1 MIGRLY
7 KIVSTTDDSFY
18 IGSTRQSLA
27 MRLKNHRSKSK
38 DPVRQK
44 TPLYVYFN
52 RVGWIHAR
60 IELLS
65 ELEDVS
71 DADLLGMEKAEIC
84 AVISDPN
91 CLNKA
96 TPLRTSEEKKQRD
109 SEYGKLRRAIK
120 RDDERAR
127 VKQWRLDNPEKRKEQ
142 VRRANE
148 CAKEKKSG
156 QKNNLT
162 D

>member
-7 KIVSTTDDSFY
+7 KIRSALDDSFY
-18 IGSTRQSLA
+18 IGSTRQSLT

-44 TPLYVYFN
+44 TPLYIYFN
-52 RVGWIHAR
+52 RIGWINAR
-60 IELLS
+60 IELLGEFENITNI
-65 ELEDVS
+65 ELLEI
-71 DADLLGMEKAEIC
+71 EKAEIT
-84 AVISDPN
+84 ASLSDSN

-96 TPLRTSEEKKQRD
+96 TPLRTPEEKKQRD
-109 SEYGKLRRAIK
+109 KEYGKVYLQEHLDHIREKTR
-120 RDDERAR
+120 
-127 VKQWRLDNPEKRKEQ
+127 QWRLDNPEKYAEQ
-142 VRRANE
+142 RRRANE
-148 CAKEKKSG
+148 REKEKRSA

>member
-7 KIVSTTDDSFY
+7 KISSTVDESFY

-52 RVGWIHAR
+52 RVGWAHAR
-60 IELLS
+60 IELLA
-65 ELEDVS
+65 EVDIITDL
-71 DADLLGMEKAEIC
+71 DLLGMEKAEISG
-84 AVISDPN
+84 VLTDPH

-96 TPLRTSEEKKQRD
+96 TPLRTPEDKKQRD
-109 SEYGKLRRAIK
+109 KEYGKLRRTTK
-120 RDDERAR
+120 GGDERAR
-127 VKQWRLDNPEKRKEQ
+127 VKQWRLDNPEKYAEQ
-142 VRRANE
+142 CRRA
-148 CAKEKKSG
+148 KERAIEKRAA

>member
-7 KIVSTTDDSFY
+7 KIRSVLDDSFY
-18 IGSTRQSLA
+18 IGSTRQSLT

-52 RVGWIHAR
+52 RIGWINAR
-60 IELLS
+60 IELLGEFENITNI
-65 ELEDVS
+65 ELLEI
-71 DADLLGMEKAEIC
+71 EKAEING
-84 AVISDPN
+84 ALIDPN

-96 TPLRTSEEKKQRD
+96 TPLRTPEEKKQRD
-109 SEYGKLRRAIK
+109 KEYGKVYLQEHLDHIREKTR
-120 RDDERAR
+120 
-127 VKQWRLDNPEKRKEQ
+127 QWRLDNPEKYAEQ
-142 VRRANE
+142 RRRANE
-148 CAKEKKSG
+148 RGKEKRSA
-156 QKNNLT
+156 QKNNLI

>member
-7 KIVSTTDDSFY
+7 KIASTIDDSFY

-52 RVGWIHAR
+52 KVGWNHAQ
-60 IELLS
+60 IELLC
-65 ELEDVS
+65 ELEDIS
-71 DADLLGMEKAEIC
+71 DIDLLRIEKAEIC
-84 AVISDPN
+84 AAIADPK

-96 TPLRTSEEKKQRD
+96 TPLRTPEDKKQSD
-109 SEYGKLRRAIK
+109 KEYAKIWRQENKDKDREK
-120 RDDERAR
+120 
-127 VKQWRLDNPEKRKEQ
+127 VKNWRLNNPEKYAEQ

-148 CAKEKKSG
+148 RAKEKRAS
-156 QKNNLT
+156 QKT
-162 D
+162 I

>member
-7 KIVSTTDDSFY
+7 KISSTVDESFY

-52 RVGWIHAR
+52 RVGWVHAR
-60 IELLS
+60 IELLA
-65 ELEDVS
+65 EVDIITDL
-71 DADLLGMEKAEIC
+71 DLLGMEKAEISG
-84 AVISDPN
+84 VVTDPR

-96 TPLRTSEEKKQRD
+96 TPLRTPEDKKERDKEYSKVYHQDHRDHNREKIR
-109 SEYGKLRRAIK
+109 
-120 RDDERAR
+120 
-127 VKQWRLDNPEKRKEQ
+127 QWRLDNPEKYAEQ
-142 VRRANE
+142 CRRA
-148 CAKEKKSG
+148 KERAREKRAG
-156 QKNNLT
+156 QKT
-162 D
+162 I